1 MKKTFKSIIAIA
13 MSLCMLGT
21 VTACGDSDKGS
32 GKSVSAGKNDKK
44 KQTESSDAAKYVY
57 RAANTVL
64 VEADEENRM
73 TDILKADKP
82 VIICSDKSKN
92 INADGVDDKF
102 YDDMHMYYADIDTVQ
117 WLAVVKMGECESTY
131 VKVDDNKF
139 IGHYYFQV
147 LPKDND
153 VVFRF
158 DPDAESKAVNDTI
171 DDMTFDEVYDKIV
184 AENQ

>member
-21 VTACGDSDKGS
+21 VTACGDSNKGS
-32 GKSVSAGKNDKK
+32 DKSVSVSKNDKK
-44 KQTESSDAAKYVY
+44 NQTESKDTAKSVY

-64 VEADEENRM
+64 VEADEEGRM
-73 TDILKADKP
+73 TDIRKADKP

-92 INADGVDDKF
+92 INAAGVDDKF
-102 YDDMHMYYADIDTVQ
+102 YDDMRMYYTKIDTMQ
-117 WLAVVKMGECESTY
+117 WLAVVKKGECESTY
-131 VKVDDNKF
+131 VKLDDNKF
-139 IGHYYFQV
+139 IGHYYAPLSSGDDSLLYV
-147 LPKDND
+147 PRD
-153 VVFRF
+153 
-158 DPDAESKAVNDTI
+158 ESNSVNDTI

>member
-21 VTACGDSDKGS
+21 VTACGDSDKGT
-32 GKSVSAGKNDKK
+32 SASRNDEK
-44 KQTESSDAAKYVY
+44 KQTESRDAARYVY

-64 VEADEENRM
+64 VDADEENRM
-73 TDILKADKP
+73 TDVFKADKP
-82 VIICSDKSKN
+82 VIVCSDKSKN

-102 YDDMHMYYADIDTVQ
+102 YDDMRMYYTDIDTVQ
-117 WLAVVKMGECESTY
+117 WVAVVKMGECESTY

-139 IGHYYFQV
+139 IGHYYLQV
-147 LPKDND
+147 SPKDND
-153 VVFRF
+153 IVFQF

-171 DDMTFDEVYDKIV
+171 DDMTFDEVYDII
-184 AENQ
+184 ADENK